1 MNNHQT
7 SIFHSYLSKLVGP
20 AIWERIKKESRLIGI
35 PINDLIESILG
46 DFIKSIEQQR
56 EKSIELNSKIT
67 VTSIDGDSYQFE
79 DLKAAEEYIKDY
91 GGKIDDFI
99 PGATT

>member
-46 DFIKSIEQQR
+46 DFIKS
-56 EKSIELNSKIT
+56 T
-67 VTSIDGDSYQFE
+67 
-79 DLKAAEEYIKDY
+79 A
-91 GGKIDDFI
+91 
-99 PGATT
+99 